1 MATPSGAKRAQINSS
16 VLIPVEDTAAP
27 MGQRFKYVVS
37 TDLANSSGQGGG
49 VVTTVAEF
57 RASDDI
63 PTNISVVTSDYGGG
77 TWYYLGTKADDDG
90 IVDNLVTTI
99 ITADN
104 HIWRKVSKNIISA
117 EDFGAIGDGTTDNR
131 QAFFALATYLD
142 GIQHQCE
149 VVIPAGL
156 YKINLTGQPL
166 IFKGNAQGV
175 NAPILRGEGK
185 RNTILDFSGS
195 TGVDRCIQWGHGVN
209 SNTHAGGMN
218 NIQII
223 GNLNMDGIILAAEV
237 PYTVAFNT
245 FSHLRFYDV
254 RDAIGIETLIN
265 AAASYRN
272 QFNDIEIEKYSR
284 NAVSDSGAY
293 PTWIDVFVV
302 YPNPDAAIVP
312 GQYGADNLGLLTV
325 AASPVY
331 INFQSEDQC
340 VFNGGNAF
348 VMNLTIE
355 NITKTLPS
363 SIAGQAAIKV
373 AGYATTFINLRMITM
388 RNDVVNAFMYVYAL
402 NTTILGFNYA
412 NPGNNALYRMTYPI
426 QAIAGDSSGI
436 MMNHIA
442 ESQYPLSSPTFAAGL
457 IDWTLINIKNTNTDP
472 PYSKIAGLDLDLNK
486 LLLKGNSTDIR
497 AIFNE
502 GINIGSY
509 GHEAAID
516 IEGNIDFQVLQ
527 RPVGR
532 IKRNNI
538 DALNGG
544 VTIQYIK
551 DFGGSATSHLTS
563 GSVTSITVDTPGSYS
578 AVPEIYVFDAS
589 NIGKGAKAHAVL
601 TGTALTSI
609 VVDAGGAG
617 FIDPPVVAIV
627 LPSDGLIINQV
638 GAAIFSNTV
647 SGLAAVGSSD
657 FITKAQLDAK
667 KSAASADTTS
677 DTAAV
682 GATYSQT
689 EVQTIITEMRNLKTE
704 FRDLKTKMRTAVLLA
719 P

>member
-1 MATPSGAKRAQINSS
+1 
-16 VLIPVEDTAAP
+16 
-27 MGQRFKYVVS
+27 
-37 TDLANSSGQGGG
+37 
-49 VVTTVAEF
+49 
-57 RASDDI
+57 
-63 PTNISVVTSDYGGG
+63 
-77 TWYYLGTKADDDG
+77 
-90 IVDNLVTTI
+90 
-99 ITADN
+99 
-104 HIWRKVSKNIISA
+104 
-117 EDFGAIGDGTTDNR
+117 
-131 QAFFALATYLD
+131 
-142 GIQHQCE
+142 
-149 VVIPAGL
+149 
-156 YKINLTGQPL
+156 
-166 IFKGNAQGV
+166 
-175 NAPILRGEGK
+175 
-185 RNTILDFSGS
+185 
-195 TGVDRCIQWGHGVN
+195 
-209 SNTHAGGMN
+209 MN

-223 GNLNMDGIILAAEV
+223 GNLNTDGLILAAEI

-302 YPNPDAAIVP
+302 YPNPAA
-312 GQYGADNLGLLTV
+312 GSGANNLGLRTV

-340 VFNGGNAF
+340 SFEGGNAF
-348 VMNLTIE
+348 VMNMTIE
-355 NITKTLPS
+355 NIVKTVPS
-363 SIAGQAAIKV
+363 SIVGQAAIKV

-412 NPGNNALYRMTYPI
+412 NPGDNALYRITYPI

-563 GSVTSITVDTPGSYS
+563 GSVTSITVDTPGVYS

-638 GAAIFSNTV
+638 GAAAFSNTV